1 MVGGAWAWGWLTEH
15 DIGYPKDSSAL
26 SLAILSPTR
35 IRSIEQLSSVAS
47 KLEVLGLIVSYGN
60 V

>member
-1 MVGGAWAWGWLTEH
+1 MVGGEWEWEWLTEH

-26 SLAILSPTR
+26 SLAILSPAG
-35 IRSIEQLSSVAS
+35 IRSIEQLSSVAR
-47 KLEVLGLIVSYGN
+47 KLEVLSLVVSYGN